1 MDFEVMNLE
10 FFIIS
15 FLVCG
20 SIISGILLVIFGQL
34 TVRKLRKNPDMK
46 HVLGMELI
54 SGWDILNVAQALA
67 IPKSWMKKLENSSLS
82 FLYAN
87 SESIRNH
94 TNRLDRVLGLLLYWS
109 VMATGIGG
117 LTFLLAINLGLIA

>member
-1 MDFEVMNLE
+1 MNLE
-10 FFIIS
+10 FLIMS

-20 SIISGILLVIFGQL
+20 SIVSGILLVTFGQL
-34 TVRKLRKNPDMK
+34 TVRKLRKIPNMK
-46 HVLGMELI
+46 HVLGIEFI

-67 IPKSWMKKLENSSLS
+67 IPKAWMKKLENGSLS

-87 SESIRNH
+87 SEIIRNH
-94 TNRLDRVLGLLLYWS
+94 TTLLDRILGFLLYWS

-117 LTFLLAINLGLIA
+117 LVFLLAIKLDLIV